1 MQFVYLP
8 FLMCYNLPMKFVE
21 LKKHILAG
29 NLYCCYNIYGDD
41 SFLIDSSLGFFVKFV
56 ANNMELSQ
64 TVLSAE
70 NFDEKVL
77 LSNLNTSSFLGGRKV
92 VILKDTNEGKEKPIC
107 DAIVNYEKNPNSENI
122 LVIIS
127 KNPLFDEKKL
137 QNLNKSSNFLCN
149 VDCGRLDENNILIWI
164 ELNLKEKNISMT
176 DSAKKLL
183 MDYTNCYLSRI
194 SIEIDKLASYAKDR
208 QIVDEDVKLLVNK
221 ELEYS
226 VFELTEN
233 LSLGKAE
240 ESYIILNE
248 MLADKKIAPSVF
260 LLIQNHFRRMFFSAI
275 TPKTNLQIAD
285 DLGVKEFAVKK
296 AKIQSKNF
304 SKVVL
309 KDIVE
314 LCADLDF
321 KIKTSQISYL
331 NAVNYLVSYI
341 LSNNKMR
348 Q

>member
-1 MQFVYLP
+1 
-8 FLMCYNLPMKFVE
+8 MCYNLNMKFVE

-41 SFLIDSSLGFFVKFV
+41 SFLIDSSQNFFIKFV

-64 TVLSAE
+64 TALSAE
-70 NFDEKVL
+70 NFDPKIL
-77 LSNLNTSSFLGGRKV
+77 LSNLNTTSFLGGRKV
-92 VILKDTNEGKEKPIC
+92 VFLKGVDEGKEKPVI
-107 DAIVNYEKNPNSENI
+107 DAVIAYSKNPNPDNI
-122 LVIIS
+122 LVITS

-137 QNLNKSSNFLCN
+137 QNLSKNANFLCN
-149 VDCGRLDENNILIWI
+149 VDCSRLDEHNILAWI
-164 ELNLKEKNISMT
+164 EMNLKEKNVSMS
-176 DSAKKLL
+176 DSAKRLL

-233 LSLGKAE
+233 LSLGKAKE
-240 ESYIILNE
+240 TYLILDE

-260 LLIQNHFRRMFFSAI
+260 SLIQNHFRRMFFSAI
-275 TPKTNLQIAD
+275 TPKTNLQIAEE
-285 DLGVKEFAVKK
+285 LGVKEFAVKK
-296 AKIQSKNF
+296 AKVQSQNF
-304 SKVVL
+304 SKVIL

-341 LSNNKMR
+341 LSNNKLKK
-348 Q
+348 